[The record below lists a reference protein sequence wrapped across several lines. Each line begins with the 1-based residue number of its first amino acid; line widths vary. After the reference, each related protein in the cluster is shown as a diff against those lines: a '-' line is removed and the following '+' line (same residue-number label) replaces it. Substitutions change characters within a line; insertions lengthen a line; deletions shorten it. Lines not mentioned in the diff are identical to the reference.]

1 TQACRKRAPDSR
13 DKTVRNT
20 FFRTCQM
27 LRGPKQRTCS
37 LLLENHTSSGA
48 QKSVRIR
55 ANSTPGKDSV
65 QVFWGS
71 SKILFDSRSFRSTK
85 LKFKFCLLVVTGR
98 SRSGVIPHCHHPDKG
113 LTGW

>member
-1 TQACRKRAPDSR
+1 
-13 DKTVRNT
+13 
-20 FFRTCQM
+20 M

-71 SKILFDSRSFRSTK
+71 SKILFDSRSFRSTE
-85 LKFKFCLLVVTGR
+85 LELEIRLPGGTG
-98 SRSGVIPHCHHPDKG
+98 SKRSGDRSPCQQPA
-113 LTGW
+113 